1 MEYQGCFLG
10 TMFCCVGELNIRG
23 VSWEL
28 CSVVLV
34 SGISGVFP
42 GDYVQLCRWV
52 EYQGCFLGTMFS
64 CVGEWSIRGV
74 SWKLF
79 SVV

>member
-1 MEYQGCFLG
+1 
-10 TMFCCVGELNIRG
+10 MFCCVGELNIRG

-64 CVGEWSIRGV
+64 CVGEWNIRGV
-74 SWKLF
+74 SWELC